1 MAEMVKPRER
11 SSGREARRPSGR
23 DVEGRRPP
31 VPWRYRWREP
41 AAGLL
46 FVLPMLVLFAVFRFV
61 PALGAVGM
69 SFTDYKISG
78 EWEFVG
84 TDNYQRLLDDP
95 VFHASLRATLVYA
108 AVYVPLTVVMS
119 LATALL
125 LNAMVRNV
133 GLFRGAL
140 FLPYVTSF
148 VLAGVIW
155 LWVYQLDGLLNGLLA
170 KVDVGPV
177 DFLGDTALVLPS
189 LAVVSAWKGFGYS
202 MLILIA
208 GLKAIPTEY
217 LEAAQIDGAGPWQ
230 RFRSIVLPLL
240 RPALF
245 FVLVVETIGA
255 FQVFDTIYV
264 MTGGGPTRASY
275 TLVYGLFDQGF
286 RFFDFG
292 YASTM
297 GVALF
302 LIVLL
307 CSLVQRFL
315 LDRDSP

>member
-1 MAEMVKPRER
+1 MARMKR
-11 SSGREARRPSGR
+11 ATA
-23 DVEGRRPP
+23 
-31 VPWRYRWREP
+31 PWRQRWREP

-46 FVLPMLVLFAVFRFV
+46 FVLPMLVLFVVFRFV

-69 SFTDYKISG
+69 SLTDYKISG
-78 EWEFVG
+78 EWEFIG
-84 TDNYQRLLDDP
+84 ADNYSRLVGDP
-95 VFHASLRATLVYA
+95 VFHASLRATLVYV
-108 AVYVPLTVVMS
+108 AVYVPLTVVLS
-119 LATALL
+119 LSTALL
-125 LNAMVRNV
+125 LNALVRNV

-155 LWVYQLDGLLNGLLA
+155 LWVYQLDGLLNGLLGRI
-170 KVDVGPV
+170 DVGPV

-202 MLILIA
+202 MLILVA
-208 GLKAIPTEY
+208 GLKAIPSEY
-217 LEAAQIDGAGPWQ
+217 LEAARMDGAGPWQ
-230 RFRSIVLPLL
+230 RLRSIVLPLL

-292 YASTM
+292 YAATM
-297 GVALF
+297 GVVLF
-302 LIVLL
+302 LIVLVF
-307 CSLVQRFL
+307 SLIQRFV
-315 LDRDSP
+315 LDREES